1 MVELCHDAYV
11 LYQDEVVKQKWIYAR
26 FVEDFLSGH
35 ESCDAYDATSINENA
50 RLLRAM
56 KTLLWR
62 RKDLVLRFFSMKALA
77 DEDIKEM
84 IHLLNTTTSSVN
96 DYGTLSQLSQH
107 SLLSCLD
114 VEDYELLA
122 DCCNQ
127 LRLFSHSVSA
137 EMLISLFDGTL
148 DFPLITENN
157 RMLAFLF
164 HSLKQRGLVC
174 DNWQMVIA
182 RQGMI
187 QNRDGAPLNQKKLSA
202 ALYQVQCWSYNE
214 LPSPYKRIIDV
225 LDKVSVQN
233 STKRNHFK

>member
-62 RKDLVLRFFSMKALA
+62 
-77 DEDIKEM
+77 KEM